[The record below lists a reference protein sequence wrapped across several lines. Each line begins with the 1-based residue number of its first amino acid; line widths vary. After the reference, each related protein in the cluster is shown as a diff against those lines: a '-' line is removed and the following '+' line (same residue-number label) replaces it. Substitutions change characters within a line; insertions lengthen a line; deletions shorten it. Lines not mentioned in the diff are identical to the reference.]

1 MNYLKNLTEGNI
13 YKSFILFAIPIVISG
28 ILSQGFNV
36 INSAIAGKYLGET
49 GRAAIGCTA
58 GFISFL
64 SSFFWGYTSGVSLR
78 TAMLF
83 GAEDYDAIK
92 RCYRSNLIL
101 ICSVGVLINLLCVI
115 FADPIFTFLKVDPS
129 IEADAKTYFIIMVLS
144 NTLLILPNFYMKFFQ
159 ALGSSAY
166 PLKIS
171 TLITV
176 LGIILRVIS
185 IVFLGMGVE
194 GIAIATTLSTVVGL
208 IFYARK
214 ASACFKELKIT
225 ENVFYDP
232 HEIRATFKL
241 GAPASLQQ
249 CVMYF
254 ASFIISPTVNALG
267 KSATAAYSVAVQM
280 YDINAAIYQNS
291 ALTVSNYTAQSV
303 GAKKYENLKKG
314 VKVGLLQG
322 LAFLIPVLTL
332 TEIFARPIC
341 MLFFEEGYAG
351 TSLDLSLLFVRVF
364 LPFIFFNVINNLFH
378 NFFRGVKAVNAV
390 FGFTAVGSAA
400 RIVATLL
407 LAPHF
412 GMTGVYLGWAFS
424 WIFEAVLIT
433 AAYFSGFWKKKL

>member
-1 MNYLKNLTEGNI
+1 MKNLTEGNI

-36 INSAIAGKYLGET
+36 INSAIAGKYLGEA

-58 GFISFL
+58 GFVSFL

-101 ICSVGVLINLLCVI
+101 ICTVGVIVNLLCVI
-115 FADPIFTFLKVDPS
+115 FINPIFTFLKVDPS
-129 IEADAKTYFIIMVLS
+129 ISADAKSYFIIMVLS
-144 NTLLILPNFYMKFFQ
+144 NTVLILPNFYTKFFQ

-176 LGIILRVIS
+176 LGIALRIVS

-194 GIAIATTLSTVVGL
+194 GIALATAVSTVVGL
-208 IFYARK
+208 VFYTRK

-232 HEIRATFKL
+232 HEIRATLKL
-241 GAPASLQQ
+241 GAPSSLQQ

-267 KSATAAYSVAVQM
+267 KSATAAYSVAQQM
-280 YDINAAIYQNS
+280 YDVNAAIYQNS

-303 GAKKYENLKKG
+303 GAKKYGNLKKG
-314 VKVGLLQG
+314 VRVGFIQG
-322 LAFLIPVLTL
+322 LAFLTPVLAL
-332 TEIFARPIC
+332 SVIFARPIC
-341 MLFFEEGYAG
+341 MLFFEEGYVG
-351 TSLDLSLLFVRVF
+351 RSLDLSLLFVRVF
-364 LPFIFFNVINNLFH
+364 LPFVFFNVINNLFH
-378 NFFRGVKAVNAV
+378 NFFRGVKAVNSV
-390 FGFTAVGSAA
+390 FVFTAIGSAA
-400 RIVATLL
+400 RIVSTLL
-407 LAPHF
+407 LADRF
-412 GMTGVYLGWAFS
+412 GMTGVYSGWAFS
-424 WIFEAVLIT
+424 WVFEAILIT
-433 AAYFSGFWKKKL
+433 CAYFSGFWKKKL